1 MFLGRHIIIII
12 THIQP
17 LLLIQKLRPL
27 RLLSHALG
35 NSTNFYWPTNQVL
48 PTVTLRGCRPDH
60 RPMSLMSASRGN
72 PQPQH
77 YYAITGGSR
86 AVNLPFKPAQ
96 KQAPHKLVP
105 RPKVGD
111 PLKSYAVASRVLA
124 DGTIMPAPGP
134 SEWNKRATA
143 RRAVTADSLVAS
155 TQSAWAASSQAE
167 PLPTSKRADGNF
179 STEYSRSFATPVRL
193 SSPPACSQ
201 RAQPSARGRCCSL
214 FFLWPCLRSGQ
225 TRPSSP
231 WACRARSGPRTTVA
245 STRLRRWCA
254 ATTVR
259 RRPPARSPARTSG
272 ARKSSSQT
280 ACACAHRLRGHHLR
294 ARSAHRSR
302 TLAATLVAIGLG
314 CWWRDTAG
322 WPSRAGTLS
331 QHSTP
336 LSAVRYPFM

>member
-1 MFLGRHIIIII
+1 
-12 THIQP
+12 
-17 LLLIQKLRPL
+17 
-27 RLLSHALG
+27 
-35 NSTNFYWPTNQVL
+35 
-48 PTVTLRGCRPDH
+48 
-60 RPMSLMSASRGN
+60 MSASRGN

-143 RRAVTADSLVAS
+143 RRAVTTDSLVAS
-155 TQSAWAASSQAE
+155 TQSAWAASQAE

-280 ACACAHRLRGHHLR
+280 ACACAHRFRGHHLR

-336 LSAVRYPFM
+336 LSACPGDTPLL